1 MRGTASPT
9 IPNNVVSAPSALGA
23 EEGAIMKVLSFYS
36 TTVGKKLVMAV
47 TGLIL
52 AVFVLGHMAGN
63 LQIYQG
69 PEKLNHYAQLL
80 RVSMPLLWTVRLILL
95 VSVVLHIV
103 AAVQVTLQNWR
114 SRPQK
119 YAVSAYQEA
128 DIASRTMIWGGLVV
142 AAFVVYHLLHLT
154 FGTAHGDF
162 KPGDVYHNVVSGFQ
176 VPLVSL
182 FYILAN
188 IFLALHLYHGM
199 WSWFQT
205 LGFSHPKYNR
215 ARRVFATV
223 YAVVIAV
230 GNISIPV
237 SVLAGWV
244 K

>member
-1 MRGTASPT
+1 MRATALPLADKESPT
-9 IPNNVVSAPSALGA
+9 GPLTLGA
-23 EEGAIMKVLSFYS
+23 KEGALMKLFAFYG

-80 RVSMPLLWTVRLILL
+80 RVSMPLLWTVRLVLL
-95 VSVVLHIV
+95 LSVILHIV

-119 YAVSAYQEA
+119 YAMSAYQEA

-154 FGTAHGDF
+154 LGSAHPSF
-162 KPGDVYHNVVSGFQ
+162 RPGDVYHNVVAGFQ
-176 VPLVSL
+176 VPLVSA

-215 ARRVFATV
+215 ARRVFATA
-223 YAVVIAV
+223 YAVIIAV

>member
-1 MRGTASPT
+1 
-9 IPNNVVSAPSALGA
+9 
-23 EEGAIMKVLSFYS
+23 MKIFAFYR

-52 AVFVLGHMAGN
+52 AVFVLGHMLGN

-80 RVSMPLLWTVRLILL
+80 RISMPLLWTVRVVLL
-95 VSVVLHIV
+95 LTVILHIV
-103 AAVQVTLQNWR
+103 AALQVTLQNWR

-119 YAVSAYQEA
+119 YAVAAYQEA

-142 AAFVVYHLLHLT
+142 GAFVIYHLLHLT
-154 FGTAHGDF
+154 LGVAHPDF
-162 KPGDVYHNVVSGFQ
+162 QHLATTPQVADVYHNVVTGFR

-182 FYILAN
+182 FYIVAN
-188 IFLALHLYHGM
+188 ILLALHLYHGM

-215 ARRVFATV
+215 ARRVFATA

>member
-1 MRGTASPT
+1 
-9 IPNNVVSAPSALGA
+9 
-23 EEGAIMKVLSFYS
+23 MKVLSFYS

-188 IFLALHLYHGM
+188 LFLALHLYHGM

>member
-1 MRGTASPT
+1 MPGRIFA
-9 IPNNVVSAPSALGA
+9 
-23 EEGAIMKVLSFYS
+23 FYATS
-36 TTVGKKLVMAV
+36 VGKKLVMAV

-52 AVFVLGHMAGN
+52 ALFVLGHMLGN

-80 RVSMPLLWTVRLILL
+80 RTSMPLLWTVRLVLL
-95 VSVVLHIV
+95 AAVLLHIL
-103 AAVQVTLQNWR
+103 AAVQVTLQDWR
-114 SRPQK
+114 SRPRK

-128 DIASRTMIWGGLVV
+128 DLASRTMIWGGLVV

-154 FGTAHGDF
+154 LGSAHPDF
-162 KPGDVYHNVVSGFQ
+162 RHGDVYHNVVAGFQ
-176 VPLVSL
+176 VPLVSA

-188 IFLALHLYHGM
+188 LFLALHLYHGM

-223 YAVVIAV
+223 YALIIAL
-230 GNISIPV
+230 GNISIPL

>member
-1 MRGTASPT
+1 
-9 IPNNVVSAPSALGA
+9 
-23 EEGAIMKVLSFYS
+23 MKVFAFYS

-52 AVFVLGHMAGN
+52 ALFVLGHMVGN

-80 RVSMPLLWTVRLILL
+80 RVSMPLLWTVRMVLLLAVIL
-95 VSVVLHIV
+95 HFV
-103 AAVQVTLQNWR
+103 AALQVTLQNWR

-128 DIASRTMIWGGLVV
+128 DIASRTMIWGGLVI
-142 AAFVVYHLLHLT
+142 AAFVFYHLLHLT
-154 FGTAHGDF
+154 FGVTHPDYRHLEAA
-162 KPGDVYHNVVSGFQ
+162 PQVADVYHNVVTGFQ

-182 FYILAN
+182 FYIVAN

-223 YAVVIAV
+223 YAVIIAV

>member
-162 KPGDVYHNVVSGFQ
+162 KPGDVYHYVVSGFQ

-199 WSWFQT
+199 WSWFET

>member
-1 MRGTASPT
+1 MR
-9 IPNNVVSAPSALGA
+9 LF
-23 EEGAIMKVLSFYS
+23 SFYS

-47 TGLIL
+47 TGLVL
-52 AVFVLGHMAGN
+52 AIFVLGHMAGN
-63 LQIYQG
+63 LQIYLGAEQ
-69 PEKLNHYAQLL
+69 LNRYAQLL
-80 RVSMPLLWTVRLILL
+80 RVSMPLLWTVRLVLL
-95 VSVVLHIV
+95 ACVVLHIV

-119 YAVSAYQEA
+119 YAVAAYQEA

-154 FGTAHGDF
+154 LGTAHVDF
-162 KPGDVYHNVVSGFQ
+162 RPHDVYHNVVAGFR
-176 VPLVSL
+176 VPLVSA
-182 FYILAN
+182 FYIVAN
-188 IFLALHLYHGM
+188 LLLALHLYHGL

-230 GNISIPV
+230 GNVSIPV

>member
-1 MRGTASPT
+1 MR
-9 IPNNVVSAPSALGA
+9 
-23 EEGAIMKVLSFYS
+23 VLSFYS

-95 VSVVLHIV
+95 ASVVLHIV

-154 FGTAHGDF
+154 FGTAHGSF
-162 KPGDVYHNVVSGFQ
+162 EPGDVYHNVVTGFQ

-182 FYILAN
+182 FYIVAN
-188 IFLALHLYHGM
+188 LFLALHLYHGM

-205 LGFSHPKYNR
+205 LGFAHPKYNR

-223 YAVVIAV
+223 YALVIAV

>member
-1 MRGTASPT
+1 
-9 IPNNVVSAPSALGA
+9 
-23 EEGAIMKVLSFYS
+23 MKVLSFYS

-80 RVSMPLLWTVRLILL
+80 RVSMPVLWTVRLILL

>member
-1 MRGTASPT
+1 
-9 IPNNVVSAPSALGA
+9 
-23 EEGAIMKVLSFYS
+23 MKVVSFYS

-52 AVFVLGHMAGN
+52 AVFVLGHMVGN
-63 LQIYQG
+63 LQVYQG
-69 PEKLNHYAQLL
+69 PEKLNHYAELL

-95 VSVVLHIV
+95 ASVILHIV

-119 YAVSAYQEA
+119 YAVSAFQEA

-154 FGTAHGDF
+154 FGTAHGSF
-162 KPGDVYHNVVSGFQ
+162 KPGDVYHNVVAGFQ

-182 FYILAN
+182 FYIVAN
-188 IFLALHLYHGM
+188 VFLALHLYHGM

-223 YAVVIAV
+223 YALVIAV

>member
-1 MRGTASPT
+1 
-9 IPNNVVSAPSALGA
+9 
-23 EEGAIMKVLSFYS
+23 MKVLSFYS
-36 TTVGKKLVMAV
+36 TTLGKKLVMAV

-80 RVSMPLLWTVRLILL
+80 RVSMPLLWTVRIVLL
-95 VSVVLHIV
+95 LSVLLHIL

-154 FGTAHGDF
+154 LGTAHGDF
-162 KPGDVYHNVVSGFQ
+162 KPGDVYHNVVVGFQ

-182 FYILAN
+182 FYIVAN
-188 IFLALHLYHGM
+188 VLLALHLYHGM

-223 YAVVIAV
+223 YALVIAV

>member
-1 MRGTASPT
+1 M
-9 IPNNVVSAPSALGA
+9 
-23 EEGAIMKVLSFYS
+23 IMKVFAFYS

-52 AVFVLGHMAGN
+52 AVFVLGHMIGN

-95 VSVVLHIV
+95 LSVLLHIV

-128 DIASRTMIWGGLVV
+128 DIASRTMIWGGLVI
-142 AAFVVYHLLHLT
+142 AAFVIYHLLHLT
-154 FGTAHGDF
+154 FGVAHPNYQHLATA
-162 KPGDVYHNVVSGFQ
+162 PQVADVYHNVVTGFQ
-176 VPLVSL
+176 VPLVSI
-182 FYILAN
+182 FYIVAN
-188 IFLALHLYHGM
+188 VLLALHLYHGM

>member
-1 MRGTASPT
+1 
-9 IPNNVVSAPSALGA
+9 
-23 EEGAIMKVLSFYS
+23 MKVLSFYS

>member
-9 IPNNVVSAPSALGA
+9 IPNNIVSAPPALGA

-95 VSVVLHIV
+95 ASVVLHIV
-103 AAVQVTLQNWR
+103 AAVHVTLQNWR

-119 YAVSAYQEA
+119 YAVTAYQEA

-154 FGTAHGDF
+154 LGTAHGDF

-223 YAVVIAV
+223 YALVIAV

>member
-1 MRGTASPT
+1 
-9 IPNNVVSAPSALGA
+9 
-23 EEGAIMKVLSFYS
+23 MKLFAFYS

-69 PEKLNHYAQLL
+69 PEKLNHYAELL

-95 VSVVLHIV
+95 ASVVLHIL

-154 FGTAHGDF
+154 LGTAHGNF
-162 KPGDVYHNVVSGFQ
+162 KPGDVYHNVVAGFQ

-182 FYILAN
+182 FYIVAN
-188 IFLALHLYHGM
+188 LFLALHLYHGM

-223 YAVVIAV
+223 YALVIAV

>member
-1 MRGTASPT
+1 
-9 IPNNVVSAPSALGA
+9 
-23 EEGAIMKVLSFYS
+23 MKVASFYS

-230 GNISIPV
+230 GNISIPL

>member
-1 MRGTASPT
+1 
-9 IPNNVVSAPSALGA
+9 
-23 EEGAIMKVLSFYS
+23 MKVLSFYS

-95 VSVVLHIV
+95 ISVVLHIV

-119 YAVSAYQEA
+119 YKVSAYQEA

-154 FGTAHGDF
+154 LGTAHGSF

-188 IFLALHLYHGM
+188 LFLALHLYHGM

-223 YAVVIAV
+223 YALVIAV

>member
-215 ARRVFATV
+215 ARRVFATL

>member
-1 MRGTASPT
+1 
-9 IPNNVVSAPSALGA
+9 
-23 EEGAIMKVLSFYS
+23 MKVLSFYS
-36 TTVGKKLVMAV
+36 TTVGKKLVMAI

-69 PEKLNHYAQLL
+69 PEKLNHYAELL
-80 RVSMPLLWTVRLILL
+80 RVSMPLLWTVRIVLL
-95 VSVVLHIV
+95 LSVLLHIV

-114 SRPQK
+114 SRPKK

-154 FGTAHGDF
+154 LGTAHGSF
-162 KPGDVYHNVVSGFQ
+162 KPGDVYHNVVAGFQ

-182 FYILAN
+182 FYIVAN
-188 IFLALHLYHGM
+188 VLLALHLYHGM

>member
-1 MRGTASPT
+1 
-9 IPNNVVSAPSALGA
+9 
-23 EEGAIMKVLSFYS
+23 MKVLSFYS

-215 ARRVFATV
+215 ARRVFATL

>member
-188 IFLALHLYHGM
+188 LFLALHLYHGM